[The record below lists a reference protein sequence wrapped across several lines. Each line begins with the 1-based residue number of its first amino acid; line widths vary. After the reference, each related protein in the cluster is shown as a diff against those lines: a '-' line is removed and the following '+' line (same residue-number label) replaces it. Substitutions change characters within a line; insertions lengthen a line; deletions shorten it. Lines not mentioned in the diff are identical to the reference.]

1 MTAEKFERPAE
12 VAAELAELP
21 GEADPAYLTQLE
33 SSSLE
38 VLVIARRR
46 ATLGALR
53 DDIDE
58 ILANRSLPAMRAAV
72 FRHSGLP
79 YQELEDAQQEAMVRF
94 WGTIGRESFFEIR
107 FNRALM
113 MLARRVGE
121 SIRGG
126 KQRARERA
134 AERLGRPRAE
144 RDDIY
149 PDVPDED
156 DEYEALL
163 DRMLI
168 DAALQTLPDE
178 QAEALTLHY
187 RIGLPIFSK
196 DPGVRT
202 VASELGWSERKTHQ
216 LIADGKATARLS
228 IEQEEA

>member
-1 MTAEKFERPAE
+1 MAGNSGRGSARPNGLGD
-12 VAAELAELP
+12 LALNVTT
-21 GEADPAYLTQLE
+21 Y
-33 SSSLE
+33 
-38 VLVIARRR
+38 
-46 ATLGALR
+46 
-53 DDIDE
+53 
-58 ILANRSLPAMRAAV
+58 
-72 FRHSGLP
+72 
-79 YQELEDAQQEAMVRF
+79 
-94 WGTIGRESFFEIR
+94 IR
-107 FNRALM
+107 
-113 MLARRVGE
+113 
-121 SIRGG
+121 
-126 KQRARERA
+126 
-134 AERLGRPRAE
+134 
-144 RDDIY
+144 
-149 PDVPDED
+149 DVPDED